1 MSIAAH
7 QVVTLHYVLSD
18 VVLSDVEHNADTQIL
33 DDSEA
38 RQKPLEYLHG
48 HDNIVPGL
56 ERALEGLSAGSEL
69 SVTLMPAEAYGVRN
83 EALVQTVRRHAFGSA
98 DLHVGSRFQTEGE
111 AGPQIVTVMAIEGDE
126 VTVDT
131 NHPLAGR
138 TLRYHVRI
146 LEVREATRAEL
157 AKGHPLPPGT
167 DHSKV
172 EDRKVL

>member
-18 VVLSDVEHNADTQIL
+18 VQHDGAKQVL

-38 RQKPLEYLHG
+38 RQQPLEYLHG
-48 HDNIVPGL
+48 HNNIVPGL
-56 ERALEGLSAGSEL
+56 EQALEGQAAGSEL
-69 SVTLMPAEAYGVRN
+69 SVTLMPADAYGIRN
-83 EALVQTVRRHAFGSA
+83 EALVQEVSRNAFGNA
-98 DLHVGSRFQTEGE
+98 ELEIGSRFQTEGE
-111 AGPQIVTVMAIEGDE
+111 AGPQIVTVVALEGDQ

-138 TLRYHVRI
+138 TLTYNVRV
-146 LEVREATRAEL
+146 LDVRDASRAEL

>member
-18 VVLSDVEHNADTQIL
+18 VQHDGEKQVL

-38 RQKPLEYLHG
+38 RQQPLEYLHG
-48 HDNIVPGL
+48 HNNIVPGL
-56 ERALEGLSAGSEL
+56 EQALEGQTAGSEL
-69 SVTLMPAEAYGVRN
+69 SVTLMPADAYGIRN
-83 EALVQTVRRHAFGSA
+83 EALVHEVSRNSFGNA
-98 DLHVGSRFQTEGE
+98 ELEIGSRFQTEGE
-111 AGPQIVTVMAIEGDE
+111 AGPQIVTVVALNGDQ

-138 TLRYHVRI
+138 TLRYKVKILDVRD
-146 LEVREATRAEL
+146 ATRAEL

>member
-18 VVLSDVEHNADTQIL
+18 VLDDGEKQVL

-38 RQKPLEYLHG
+38 RQQPLEYLHG
-48 HDNIVPGL
+48 HNNIVPGL
-56 ERALEGLSAGSEL
+56 EQALEGQAAGSEL
-69 SVTLMPAEAYGVRN
+69 SVTLMPADAYGIRN
-83 EALVQTVRRHAFGSA
+83 EALVQEVNRNAFGNA
-98 DLHVGSRFQTEGE
+98 ELEIGSRFQTEGE
-111 AGPQIVTVMAIEGDE
+111 AGPQIVTVVALNGDQ

-138 TLRYHVRI
+138 TLRYKVRV
-146 LEVREATRAEL
+146 LDVREATRAEL

>member
-18 VVLSDVEHNADTQIL
+18 VEHDGDKQVL

-48 HDNIVPGL
+48 HNNIVPGL

-69 SVTLMPAEAYGVRN
+69 SVTLMPADAYGVRN
-83 EALVQTVRRHAFGSA
+83 EALVQKVGRNAFGSA
-98 DLHVGSRFQTEGE
+98 DLQVGSRFQTEGE
-111 AGPQIVTVMAIEGDE
+111 AGPQIVTVVAIEGDD

-138 TLRYHVRI
+138 TLRYQIKI

>member
-18 VVLSDVEHNADTQIL
+18 VQHDGAKQVL

-38 RQKPLEYLHG
+38 RQQPLEYLHG
-48 HDNIVPGL
+48 HNNIVPGL
-56 ERALEGLSAGSEL
+56 EQALEGQTAGSEL
-69 SVTLMPAEAYGVRN
+69 SVTLMPADAYGIRN
-83 EALVQTVRRHAFGSA
+83 EALVQTVSRNSFGNA
-98 DLHVGSRFQTEGE
+98 ELEIGSRFQTEGE
-111 AGPQIVTVMAIEGDE
+111 AGPQIVTVVALEGDQ

-138 TLRYHVRI
+138 TLRYKVKI
-146 LEVREATRAEL
+146 LDVREATRAEL

>member
-1 MSIAAH
+1 MSITAH

-18 VVLSDVEHNADTQIL
+18 ILSDKSEQIL
-33 DDSEA
+33 DDSQA
-38 RQKPLEYLHG
+38 RNKPLEYLHG

-56 ERALEGLSAGSEL
+56 EQALAGLSVGDEL
-69 SVTLMPAEAYGVRN
+69 TVTLAPEQAYGLRN
-83 EALVQTVRRHAFGSA
+83 EALVQEVGRGSFGNA
-98 DLHVGSRFQTEGE
+98 ELTPGSRFQTEGE
-111 AGPQIVTVMAIEGDE
+111 AGPQIVTVIEVAGDR

-138 TLRYHVRI
+138 TLSYQVRI
-146 LEVREATRAEL
+146 LDVREATRAEL

-167 DHSKV
+167 EHSKV

>member
-18 VVLSDVEHNADTQIL
+18 VQHDGKKQVL

-38 RQKPLEYLHG
+38 RQQPLEYLHG
-48 HDNIVPGL
+48 HNNIVPGL
-56 ERALEGLSAGSEL
+56 EQALEGQTAGSEL
-69 SVTLMPAEAYGVRN
+69 SVTLMPADAYGIRN
-83 EALVQTVRRHAFGSA
+83 EALVQKVSRNSFGNA
-98 DLHVGSRFQTEGE
+98 ELEIGSRFQTEGE
-111 AGPQIVTVMAIEGDE
+111 AGPQIVTVVALEGDQ

-138 TLRYHVRI
+138 TLRYKVKILDVRD
-146 LEVREATRAEL
+146 ATRAEL

>member
-1 MSIAAH
+1 MSITAH

-18 VVLSDVEHNADTQIL
+18 VLSDGSKRVL
-33 DDSEA
+33 DDS
-38 RQKPLEYLHG
+38 RTRNKPLEYLHG

-56 ERALEGLSAGSEL
+56 EQALAGQEAGAEL
-69 SVTLMPAEAYGVRN
+69 SVQLMPANAYGVRN
-83 EALVQTVRRHAFGSA
+83 EALVQEVGRGAFGGA
-98 DLHVGSRFQTEGE
+98 ELTPGSSFQTEGE
-111 AGPQIVTVMAIEGDE
+111 AGPQIVTVLEVNGDR

-138 TLRYHVRI
+138 TLHYRVTI

-167 DHSKV
+167 EHSKV